1 MQHLPVLLARLPV
14 GELRESVA
22 SAANDGAIVEVD
34 NLVKRYRKGKTN
46 AVDGISFTVRKAE
59 FFAFLGPNG
68 AGKTTTISILTPPL
82 GPSSGRVRIAGYDVV
97 AQASEVRARVGIIF
111 QNPSLDMNLTGEE
124 NIRFHAVLY
133 RLYPY
138 RPRFSLMPE
147 AYRRQV
153 RDLAAL
159 LNIETDVFRPIKIL
173 SGGTRRKL
181 EIIRSLMHRPDILFL
196 DEPTRGLDTNGRRN
210 LWDYLR
216 SVQAA
221 GTTVFLTT
229 HYLEE
234 AEGADSVCIINRGRI
249 VAFGAPSEIK
259 SELVSEHVLIDADD
273 RDRLRAE
280 VQARGVKLRETPQ
293 FKIGLDG
300 GSAHQLLKAIDTPLS
315 LVSVH
320 QPSLEDAYLAI
331 IGTRDE

>member
-1 MQHLPVLLARLPV
+1 V

-22 SAANDGAIVEVD
+22 SAANDAAIVEVD
-34 NLVKRYRKGKTN
+34 NLVKRYRKGKAN
-46 AVDGISFTVRKAE
+46 AVDGISFTVRKGE

-68 AGKTTTISILTPPL
+68 AGKTTTISILTTTL

-97 AQASEVRARVGIIF
+97 AQASAVRARVGIIF

-153 RDLAAL
+153 RELAAL
-159 LNIETDVFRPIKIL
+159 LNIETDVFRPIKTL

-181 EIIRSLMHRPDILFL
+181 EIIRSLMHRPDVLFL

-249 VAFGAPSEIK
+249 VAFGAPSQIK

-273 RDRLRAE
+273 RDRLRTE
-280 VQARGVKLRETPQ
+280 LQARGLTFTETPQ

-320 QPSLEDAYLAI
+320 QPSLEDAYLSI

>member
-1 MQHLPVLLARLPV
+1 M

-46 AVDGISFTVRKAE
+46 AVDGISFTVRKGE

-68 AGKTTTISILTPPL
+68 AGKTTTISILTTTL

-159 LNIETDVFRPIKIL
+159 LNIETDVFRPIKTL

-181 EIIRSLMHRPDILFL
+181 EIIRSLMHRPDVLFL

-249 VAFGAPSEIK
+249 VAFGTPSEIK

-273 RDRLRAE
+273 RDRLRTE
-280 VQARGVKLRETPQ
+280 LQARGLTFTETPL

-320 QPSLEDAYLAI
+320 QPSLEDAYLSI
-331 IGTRDE
+331 IGTRDD